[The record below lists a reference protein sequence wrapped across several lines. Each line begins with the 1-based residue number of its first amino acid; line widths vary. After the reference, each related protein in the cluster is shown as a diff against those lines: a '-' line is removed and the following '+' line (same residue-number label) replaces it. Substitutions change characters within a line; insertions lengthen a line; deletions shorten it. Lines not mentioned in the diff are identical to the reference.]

1 MRHIATLSILLATL
15 PRRAPIDGRIPSHE
29 VRISAQRKTRIR
41 ANITATEKIA
51 IEPHFAHF
59 TQAYRAR
66 PNDNAPTL
74 TNKRTASAWRICI
87 RRSSD
92 RTIASDLRLVFYSRD
107 QWYPTVGDFPGRG
120 FAPIIGPVYGVG
132 VASSAGSFKGGG
144 FIFSSPTIWLEI
156 SETELKFM
164 VAGRSKQLR
173 DLSRAQGPA
182 FTPVAAQRAERANAK
197 VAGTETLIC

>member
-1 MRHIATLSILLATL
+1 LRHIATLSILLATL
-15 PRRAPIDGRIPSHE
+15 PRRAPIDGRILFQE
-29 VRISAQRKTRIR
+29 VRISAQRKARIS

-51 IEPHFAHF
+51 IEPHRAHF

-92 RTIASDLRLVFYSRD
+92 NTIASDLRLVFYSSD
-107 QWYPTVGDFPGRG
+107 QWYPTVGDLPGRG
-120 FAPIIGPVYGVG
+120 FVPIIGPVYGVE
-132 VASSAGSFKGGG
+132 VDPSAGFFNAGG
-144 FIFSSPTIWLEI
+144 FSFSSSTIWLEI
-156 SETELKFM
+156 SETELKFT
-164 VAGRSKQLR
+164 VGGRSKQLR

-182 FTPVAAQRAERANAK
+182 STAVAAQTAERANAK
-197 VAGTETLIC
+197 VAGPQTFIC

>member
-1 MRHIATLSILLATL
+1 M
-15 PRRAPIDGRIPSHE
+15 
-29 VRISAQRKTRIR
+29 
-41 ANITATEKIA
+41 EKIA
-51 IEPHFAHF
+51 IEPHLAHF

-66 PNDNAPTL
+66 PSDNAPTL
-74 TNKRTASAWRICI
+74 TNKSTASAWRICI

-92 RTIASDLRLVFYSRD
+92 HTIASDLRLVYYSRD
-107 QWYPTVGDFPGRG
+107 QWYPTVGDLPGRG

-173 DLSRAQGPA
+173 DLSRAHGPA
-182 FTPVAAQRAERANAK
+182 STPVAAQRAERTNAK
-197 VAGTETLIC
+197 VAGTETFIC

>member
-1 MRHIATLSILLATL
+1 LRYIATLPILAVTL
-15 PRRAPIDGRIPSHE
+15 PRRVPTDGRILPQK
-29 VRISAQRKTRIR
+29 VRISAQRKARIR

-51 IEPHFAHF
+51 IEPNLAHL
-59 TQAYRAR
+59 TQAYLAR

-74 TNKRTASAWRICI
+74 TNKSTASAWRICI
-87 RRSSD
+87 RRSSGH
-92 RTIASDLRLVFYSRD
+92 TIASDLRLVFYSRD
-107 QWYPTVGDFPGRG
+107 QWYPTVGDLPGRG
-120 FAPIIGPVYGVG
+120 FVPIIGPVYGVG
-132 VASSAGSFKGGG
+132 VEPSAGSFKGDG

-182 FTPVAAQRAERANAK
+182 STPVAAQRAERANAK
-197 VAGTETLIC
+197 VAGTETFIC